1 MLKGQRVILRA
12 MTRDDLT
19 RLAEFNNDVEVELS
33 GGGDP
38 PMPQSLARLQAE
50 FEQRVSSGGRDGSDF
65 AIEADGRFI
74 GICAL
79 FNFDQTAHT
88 CELGISIGD
97 KDYWG
102 RGFGRETVSVLLNY
116 AFRLRNFHK
125 VWLRVHG
132 LNERAQRAYQSC
144 GFVEEGRLR
153 AHVWSN
159 GVYDDLVHMGVL
171 REEWQAKQQ

>member
-102 RGFGRETVSVLLNY
+102 RGFGRETVSVLLDY

>member
-12 MTRDDLT
+12 VTRDDLT

-102 RGFGRETVSVLLNY
+102 RGFGRETVGLLLDY